1 MNKRRGVKI
10 SALFMALVL
19 MVAMIPNM
27 AFASDDTQAE
37 DIIILFTGD
46 VHGQADENIGYAGLA
61 ACKNEL
67 QSTSPYV
74 ALVDAGD
81 SMSGSLLSL
90 VSEGAYSVQA
100 MNQAGYLFSVPGVHD
115 FDYGVSR
122 FVNQLAADANF
133 SYLSCNLISN
143 TTSKQVFEP
152 YKVVTFG
159 DKKVAFIG
167 ISDPQT
173 IEKSS
178 ADFDGN
184 YNFSDGADGSTLYAR
199 VQIAIENARAN
210 GADYII
216 AVGHLIS
223 DSTSPYSAQA
233 VIKNTSGLTA
243 FIQGNSHTAS
253 VGTKVKDANGN
264 IVLLTCAGNGLKN
277 IGVLR
282 IKSNQTLEAQIL
294 NNYSKKQVSV
304 QDAISKL
311 KTRYTAS
318 LTKSFAETTS
328 RLEAV
333 STNGRRTIDEKET
346 NLGDLLADAYLSATG
361 ADVAIVESK
370 EVKTSLELGAIRY
383 KDVMNMLPDGNS
395 ISVAEV
401 SGADLMDAIEM
412 SARLYP
418 NSNGGFFQVSGLT
431 YDIQETVIPSVSLDG
446 FGKFQGVS
454 GEYRVTN
461 IMINGK
467 ELDLFGTYKVAG
479 TDSLLR
485 GLTGY
490 TMFENGTILQADV
503 TTDQQAFI
511 SYLSGELSGA
521 VGGHYAKS
529 QGRMDSIRLVRQS
542 ELEGLLE
549 DKVSDYEKQIA
560 QLEEELQNKKDII
573 AIGDMTIKA
582 SSKFGRSSGKR
593 YITVSWKA
601 SEKVDGIKYQIQKSQ
616 KKSIG
621 YSKVKT
627 TSSLSYKNSSGL
639 VKGKTYYYR
648 VRGYKKIDGKT
659 YYTSWS
665 NVVSRKVS
673 K

>member
-19 MVAMIPNM
+19 MIAMIPNM
-27 AFASDDTQAE
+27 AFASDNAQTD
-37 DIIILFTGD
+37 DIIIMFTGD

-178 ADFDGN
+178 ADFGDN
-184 YNFSDGADGSTLYAR
+184 YNFSSGADGTTLYAR

-223 DSTSPYSAQA
+223 DSASPYSAQA

-311 KTRYTAS
+311 KTSYTAS

-346 NLGDLLADAYLSATG
+346 NLGDLLADAYLNATG

-370 EVKTSLELGAIRY
+370 DIKTSLELGAIRY
-383 KDVMNMLPDGNS
+383 KDVTNMLPDGNS

-479 TDSLLR
+479 TDSMLR

-490 TMFENGTILQADV
+490 TMFENGAILQADV

-573 AIGDMTIKA
+573 AIDDMTIKA
-582 SSKFGRSSGKR
+582 SSKFGKSSGKR

-616 KKSIG
+616 KKSSG

>member
-1 MNKRRGVKI
+1 M
-10 SALFMALVL
+10 
-19 MVAMIPNM
+19 
-27 AFASDDTQAE
+27 
-37 DIIILFTGD
+37 
-46 VHGQADENIGYAGLA
+46 
-61 ACKNEL
+61 
-67 QSTSPYV
+67 
-74 ALVDAGD
+74 
-81 SMSGSLLSL
+81 
-90 VSEGAYSVQA
+90 
-100 MNQAGYLFSVPGVHD
+100 
-115 FDYGVSR
+115 
-122 FVNQLAADANF
+122 
-133 SYLSCNLISN
+133 
-143 TTSKQVFEP
+143 
-152 YKVVTFG
+152 
-159 DKKVAFIG
+159 
-167 ISDPQT
+167 
-173 IEKSS
+173 
-178 ADFDGN
+178 
-184 YNFSDGADGSTLYAR
+184 
-199 VQIAIENARAN
+199 
-210 GADYII
+210 
-216 AVGHLIS
+216 
-223 DSTSPYSAQA
+223 
-233 VIKNTSGLTA
+233 
-243 FIQGNSHTAS
+243 
-253 VGTKVKDANGN
+253 
-264 IVLLTCAGNGLKN
+264 
-277 IGVLR
+277 LR
-282 IKSNQTLEAQIL
+282 IKGNQTLEAQIL
-294 NNYSKKQVSV
+294 SNYSKKQVSV
-304 QDAISKL
+304 QDAIGKL
-311 KTRYTAS
+311 KTSYTAS

-361 ADVAIVESK
+361 ADVAIIESK
-370 EVKTSLELGAIRY
+370 DVKSSLELGAIRY
-383 KDVMNMLPDGNS
+383 KDVMTMLPDGNS

-446 FGKFQGVS
+446 FGNFQGVS

-490 TMFENGTILQADV
+490 TMFENGTIVQADV

-573 AIGDMTIKA
+573 AIDNMTIKA
-582 SSKFGRSSGKR
+582 SSKFGKSSGKR

-616 KKSIG
+616 KKSSG

>member
-19 MVAMIPNM
+19 MIAMIPNM
-27 AFASDDTQAE
+27 AFAADDTQTE

-61 ACKNEL
+61 ACKKEL

-115 FDYGVSR
+115 FDYGASR

-133 SYLSCNLISN
+133 SYLSCNFISN

-178 ADFDGN
+178 VDFDGN

-210 GADYII
+210 GVDYII

-223 DSTSPYSAQA
+223 DSASPYSAQA

-282 IKSNQTLEAQIL
+282 IKNNQTLEAQIL

-304 QDAISKL
+304 QDAIGKL
-311 KTRYTAS
+311 ETSYTAS

-370 EVKTSLELGAIRY
+370 DVKTSLELGSIRY

-418 NSNGGFFQVSGLT
+418 NSNGGFFQMSGLT

-446 FGKFQGVS
+446 FGNFQGVS

-479 TDSLLR
+479 ADSLLR

-490 TMFENGTILQADV
+490 TMFKNGTILQADV

-542 ELEGLLE
+542 ELEGLLD

-560 QLEEELQNKKDII
+560 QLEKELQNKKDII
-573 AIGDMTIKA
+573 AIGDMSIKA
-582 SSKFGRSSGKR
+582 SSKFGKSSGKR
-593 YITVSWKA
+593 YITVSWKV

-616 KKSIG
+616 KKSSG